1 MPEAARRLDA
11 ADILPM
17 EAYQAQR
24 KARRA
29 ALLPVKKL
37 RRIEVGPFATFY
49 FENYATMWLQV
60 HEMLCIEKGGAE
72 QVAGE
77 LEAYNPL
84 IPQGR
89 ELVATMMLEI
99 DEPGRRDK
107 VLRRLGGVES
117 HVFIEIQGP
126 GGAWR
131 IQGEAT
137 DDADRTTP
145 DGKTSSVHFFRFPF
159 ADADIAAF
167 RDPARAVVL
176 GIDHPNYGHMA
187 LLGPESRAALAR
199 DFA

>member
-49 FENYATMWLQV
+49 FENYETMWLQV

-167 RDPARAVVL
+167 RDPA
-176 GIDHPNYGHMA
+176 
-187 LLGPESRAALAR
+187 
-199 DFA
+199 